1 MKVRYLL
8 FNYYTLQ
15 SNYDKTCSNKWD
27 HMFMFQYSMT
37 RFEHIFQKQMLKATY
52 VFIQQNQFTDIENR
66 IFVDYIY
73 QT

>member
-1 MKVRYLL
+1 
-8 FNYYTLQ
+8 
-15 SNYDKTCSNKWD
+15 
-27 HMFMFQYSMT
+27 MFMLQYSMT

-52 VFIQQNQFTDIENR
+52 IFIQQHHLIDIENR